1 MQATTGTNTAIWA
14 NYGIGLLIA
23 AVQMINP
30 TLLAAVLPP
39 WLQPFVAPLILVLNG
54 LVHARTGNSA
64 TSILPGVVA
73 PSKPEVGA
81 AGG

>member
-1 MQATTGTNTAIWA
+1 MNATAGTNTAIWA
-14 NYGIGLLIA
+14 NYGLGVLVA

-30 TLLAAVLPP
+30 ALLAAVLPP

-54 LVHARTGNSA
+54 LIHAKTGNSA

-73 PSKPEVGA
+73 PSAPTISQQA
-81 AGG
+81 